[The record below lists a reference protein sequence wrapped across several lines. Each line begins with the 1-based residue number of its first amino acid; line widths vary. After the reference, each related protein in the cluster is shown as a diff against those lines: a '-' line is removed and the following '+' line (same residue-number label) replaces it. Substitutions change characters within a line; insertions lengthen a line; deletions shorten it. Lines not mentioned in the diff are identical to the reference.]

1 MKSII
6 KTVGLAASIGM
17 LFAFGSPAISGNYAL
32 GIASCPPWKKEGSA
46 AENQRMLNMCPR
58 DMKLMMSALQDRFD
72 VSADNTVTL
81 VQKDATPENLFGQF
95 AQLQAKLTPEDTL
108 FLYQMSH
115 GGILPYTYKGY
126 ETSGEIFAYYTE
138 KQPEN
143 FGAAVQDGLWVSA
156 RDLRDEIYEL
166 GEITGANIVVII
178 ESCHSGAVGHQVT
191 YNPFLHLNAKHKTSF
206 IFSAQAKQLA
216 TFNDDGTGGR
226 FTEELIA
233 AIKSAKKGMSLD
245 DIFSSARRNTH
256 RGAMESCNTMSVDEL
271 RKLHDHTESY
281 FAQCT
286 QEPAFV
292 DPRGLMI
299 DVVVK

>member
-1 MKSII
+1 MKCSI
-6 KTVGLAASIGM
+6 KKVGQALSIAM
-17 LFAFGSPAISGNYAL
+17 LSALGSQAIADNYAL
-32 GIASCPPWKKEGSA
+32 GVASCPPWKKEGSA
-46 AENQRMLNMCPR
+46 LENKRMLDMCPR
-58 DMKLMMSALQDRFD
+58 DMKLMMTVLQDRFD
-72 VSADNTVTL
+72 ISTDNTTTL
-81 VQKDATPENLFGQF
+81 VQKDATPQNLYDKFT
-95 AQLQAKLTPEDTL
+95 QLRAKLTPEDTL

-126 ETSGEIFAYYTE
+126 KTTGEIFAYYTTE
-138 KQPEN
+138 QPSN
-143 FGAAVQDGLWVSA
+143 VGTAVQDGLWISA

-166 GEITGANIVVII
+166 GETTGANIVVII
-178 ESCHSGAVGHQVT
+178 ESCHSGAVGHQIT
-191 YNPFLHLNAKHKTSF
+191 YNPYLHLNAKHRTSF

-233 AIKSAKKGMSLD
+233 AIRSAKKGTSLD
-245 DIFSSARRNTH
+245 DIFSSARRSTH
-256 RGAMESCNTMSVDEL
+256 RGAMESCNAMGVEDL
-271 RKLHDHTESY
+271 RKLYTHTAAY

-299 DVVVK
+299 DVVVN